1 MYPILARLGP
11 YFIYSY
17 TVVMIMGV
25 GAGLILAFYL
35 NSERKTKNLLWFD
48 GLLVALV
55 AAFLGGRIAFV
66 WANWHYYQENVAEI
80 GQVWQG
86 GLSYHGALIAGLLTF
101 WVWSIIRRNP
111 FSYSLAL
118 LAPSLALASAFGWA
132 ACWLDGC
139 AYGRVAM
146 PGLLSALLPDE
157 FGVMDLRYR
166 TQLLG
171 LIVSLL
177 VLIIALILWR
187 RRQSK
192 LLAWMTLLLLSIG
205 RLFITLLRGDRIPMI
220 NSIRI
225 DTVAES
231 LLIITCFIGLFVI
244 IVNRKGN
251 R

>member
-11 YFIYSY
+11 FFVYSY
-17 TVVMIMGV
+17 TVVMIVGI

-35 NSERKTKNLLWFD
+35 NRDSKTKNLLWLD
-48 GLLVALV
+48 GFLVALV

-80 GQVWQG
+80 GLVWQG
-86 GLSYHGALIAGLLTF
+86 GLSYHGALFTGLLAF
-101 WVWSIIRRNP
+101 WAWCIIRRNP
-111 FSYSLAL
+111 INYSLAL
-118 LAPSLALASAFGWA
+118 LAPSLALASAFGWI

-139 AYGRVAM
+139 AYGRVAL
-146 PGLLSALLPDE
+146 PGLMSAVLPDE

-177 VLIIALILWR
+177 VLILALILWR
-187 RRQSK
+187 RRK
-192 LLAWMTLLLLSIG
+192 FYLLAWITLLLLSIG
-205 RLFITLLRGDRIPMI
+205 RLIITLFRGDRIPMI

-231 LLIITCFIGLFVI
+231 LLIFACFIGLFVI
-244 IVNRKGN
+244 IVNHKGN

>member
-1 MYPILARLGP
+1 M
-11 YFIYSY
+11 
-17 TVVMIMGV
+17 
-25 GAGLILAFYL
+25 L
-35 NSERKTKNLLWFD
+35 NRESKTKNLLWLD

-66 WANWHYYQENVAEI
+66 WANWHYYQENIAEI
-80 GQVWQG
+80 GLVWQG
-86 GLSYHGALIAGLLTF
+86 GLSYHGALFAGLLVF
-101 WVWSIIRRNP
+101 WAWCIIRGNP
-111 FSYSLAL
+111 INYSLAL
-118 LAPSLALASAFGWA
+118 LAPSLALASVFGWI

-139 AYGRVAM
+139 AYGREAL
-146 PGLLSALLPDE
+146 PGLMAAVLPDE

-187 RRQSK
+187 RK
-192 LLAWMTLLLLSIG
+192 KYNLLAWITLLLLSIG
-205 RLFITLLRGDRIPMI
+205 RLTITLFRGDRIPMV

-231 LLIITCFIGLFVI
+231 LLIFACFIGLFVI
-244 IVNRKGN
+244 IVRQKGN